1 MLHALMRVLGELCLT
16 AIRPHLCNSIVSI
29 TCNNTCSNL
38 QPQCL
43 GSTLQRLSIA
53 SASL

>member
-16 AIRPHLCNSIVSI
+16 AIRPHLGSSTVSV
-29 TCNNTCSNL
+29 TCNNTCSTL

-43 GSTLQRLSIA
+43 GSALQRLSIA